1 MLIVQILAIVL
12 ILWRL
17 TVRPSVLG
25 RTVILLTSTIG
36 IIVIDC
42 VILELL
48 VRPGATD
55 RSCTRTRVQPA
66 LRVGGLL
73 LLVQNGLCL
82 RGDRVSTLLRRPLI
96 GQNFTG
102 VEHLVED
109 FVEGLVPGHKLIVEL

>member
-1 MLIVQILAIVL
+1 MVLIVQILAIAL

-25 RTVILLTSTIG
+25 RTIILLTRTIG

-48 VRPGATD
+48 IRPGATD
-55 RSCTRTRVQPA
+55 RSCSRARVQPA

-73 LLVQNGLCL
+73 LLIQNGLCL

-102 VEHLVED
+102 VEHFVEDLVEG
-109 FVEGLVPGHKLIVEL
+109 FVPRHKFIV